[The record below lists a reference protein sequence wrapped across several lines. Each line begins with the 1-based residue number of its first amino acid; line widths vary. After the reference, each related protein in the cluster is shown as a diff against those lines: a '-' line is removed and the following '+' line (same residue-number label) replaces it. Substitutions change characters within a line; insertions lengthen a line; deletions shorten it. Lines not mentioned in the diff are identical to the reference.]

1 MLYNKVAGQ
10 AFSFTHFPF
19 LQQLI
24 IWYSHCIHTDIYH
37 SELSLQHTLHFYHTT
52 FIPCYVSQ
60 LSGDVLTHLKF
71 MSFLPSNILHWR

>member
-1 MLYNKVAGQ
+1 MLYNKSSWTGFYIYS
-10 AFSFTHFPF
+10 FSIFT
-19 LQQLI
+19 I
-24 IWYSHCIHTDIYH
+24 TYIWYSHCIHTDIYY